1 MTKVATEIEMLDY
14 ELNEETKMTFRE
26 TEKLL
31 KQTDLKNE
39 EDLDSYF
46 DRMLREAKEEH
57 DAEVWML

>member
-1 MTKVATEIEMLDY
+1 MAKAVTEIEMLDY

-39 EDLDSYF
+39 DSYF
-46 DRMLREAKEEH
+46 DRMLREVKE
-57 DAEVWML
+57 